1 MTSWLSTPPTTGLD
15 EALTGEMLFVGLL
28 GRLLYTFP
36 DRDWYQLLLDEGV
49 FAEVPFGAGQPDVEA
64 GLALVQNWQ
73 RTAGSPLSAQAFA
86 ELQADYSRLFAG
98 PGKLLAAPWESV
110 YFSEERLLFQAQT
123 LDVRAW
129 YRRYGLEVAVGRQE
143 PDDHI
148 GLELAF
154 LSHLAGLTV
163 HALKSPNCHT
173 PAALLAAQHDFLQA
187 HLLCWGPAWCQEVE
201 AHARTDFYRGV
212 ARMLRGVLKLLAES
226 FELPAP
232 VEVA

>member
-1 MTSWLSTPPTTGLD
+1 MTSWLSTPPPSELD

-28 GRLLYTFP
+28 GRLLYSVP
-36 DRDWYQLLLDEGV
+36 DREWYQLLLDEGV
-49 FAEVPFGAGQPDVEA
+49 FAELPFGEGQPDVEA
-64 GLALVQNWQ
+64 GLALVQSWQ
-73 RTAGSPLSAQAFA
+73 RTAGSPLSAQAFS
-86 ELQADYSRLFAG
+86 ELQADYTRLFAG

-129 YRRYGLEVAVGRQE
+129 YHRYGLEVAVGRQE

-163 HALKSPNCHT
+163 HAFKSPNSHT
-173 PAALLAAQHDFLQA
+173 PASLLAAQRDFLQA
-187 HLLCWGPAWCQEVE
+187 HLLCWGPAWCQQVE
-201 AHARTDFYRGV
+201 AHARTDFYRGL
-212 ARMLRGVLKLLAES
+212 ARMLRGTLKLLAES

-232 VEVA
+232 VEAA

>member
-1 MTSWLSTPPTTGLD
+1 MTTWAMATLPEQMD

-28 GRLLYTFP
+28 GRLLYSVP
-36 DRDWYQLLLDEGV
+36 DRDWYQLLLDEDV
-49 FAEVPFGAGQPDVEA
+49 FAEAPFAADQPDVQA
-64 GLALVQNWQ
+64 GLALIQDWQ
-73 RTAGSPLSAQAFA
+73 RTIGSQLGPAAFS
-86 ELQADYSRLFAG
+86 ELEADYNRLFVG

-110 YFSEERLLFQAQT
+110 YFSDERQLFQAQT

-129 YRRYGLEVAVGRQE
+129 YRRFGLEGANAGHE

-154 LSHLAGLTV
+154 LAHLAGLTLP
-163 HALKSPNCHT
+163 ALREPGGASPQ
-173 PAALLAAQHDFLQA
+173 ALLDAQRGFLKA
-187 HLLCWGPAWCQEVE
+187 HLLCWAPAWCQQVE
-201 AHARTDFYRGV
+201 AHARSDFFRGQ
-212 ARMLRGVLKLLAES
+212 ARMLRGVLKSLAEL